1 MPDTIAR
8 NAHNDCKGPELT
20 KWNLSISVNDAMPA
34 ESNVH
39 VRMNNDSNFFSFLGQ
54 IYYYIL
60 YIQLVYISRKYT
72 LTYF

>member
-39 VRMNNDSNFFSFLGQ
+39 VRMNLIRLGSTLAVEDDTVPQIPLFS
-54 IYYYIL
+54 
-60 YIQLVYISRKYT
+60 S
-72 LTYF
+72 